1 MDLTVTSALINVHHS
16 METGSGADINEAV
29 VAAMK
34 DTGQFGK
41 ISAEIRAEVFHLLTK
56 EMEHARST
64 PVCRE
69 NLLINELI
77 REYLMFNGLS
87 QTLSVFVPEAGQ
99 PADPMNREFIAHSL
113 AVMPKQQTPLLNLLV
128 RKIRERENVAPHPVV
143 QKDPPPPPKAA
154 PPPRPVV
161 PEREESE
168 DSCDFFEIRS

>member
-1 MDLTVTSALINVHHS
+1 

-34 DTGQFGK
+34 DTGKFGR
-41 ISAEIRAEVFHLLTK
+41 ISAEIRAEVFHLLTR

-69 NLLINELI
+69 NLLITELI
-77 REYLMFNGLS
+77 REYLAFNGLS

-128 RKIRERENVAPHPVV
+128 RKIWEREDVPRPVV
-143 QKDPPPPPKAA
+143 QRDPPPKPAA